1 MRYHLLCSGL
11 FLVTSCASGSHCR
24 DYVPGFPTP
33 LSTVQILQS
42 DTSGLT
48 TLTVVTPSGERPEG
62 PVHMQLI
69 GEDGAQFRT
78 DSAVAS
84 TAWSG
89 GRTRFRAQVT
99 GYRPADT
106 SFTLS
111 PGVRTEI
118 RVQLRSMVMEH
129 PPMRICDR

>member
-1 MRYHLLCSGL
+1 
-11 FLVTSCASGSHCR
+11 
-24 DYVPGFPTP
+24 
-33 LSTVQILQS
+33 
-42 DTSGLT
+42 
-48 TLTVVTPSGERPEG
+48 VVTPSGERPEG
-62 PVHMQLI
+62 PVHVQLI
-69 GEDGAQFRT
+69 GEDGGQFRT

-89 GRTRFRAQVT
+89 GRTRLRVQVT

-118 RVQLRSMVMEH
+118 RVQLRSMVIEH
-129 PPMRICDR
+129 PPMQICDR